1 MDKKEIK
8 IEKVV
13 NTGKLYAMKDACKQ
27 TGLPYETLKFYCKI
41 GLIPNVKRDSRN
53 RRVFNDKD
61 ISWIKSL
68 TCLKNCD
75 MTIAEMKNYLHYC
88 LAGQSTIPQRKEML
102 IKKRAILVKKA
113 SEIQAAIE
121 YIDLKQDFYDEVL
134 SGKIEYFS
142 NLVSSDDMDQS

>member
-1 MDKKEIK
+1 MDKEIK
-8 IEKVV
+8 EKLHIEKVV
-13 NTGKLYAMKDACKQ
+13 NTGRLYPMKEACEQ
-27 TGLPYETLKFYCKI
+27 TGLAYETLKFYFNI
-41 GLIPNVKRDSRN
+41 GLVPGVKRDARN

-75 MTIAEMKNYLHYC
+75 MSIEEMKEYLALC
-88 LAGQSTIPQRKEML
+88 LKGQSTIPERKEML
-102 IKKRAILVKKA
+102 MKKRAILIKKH

-142 NLVSSDDMDQS
+142 NLVGEE